1 MSARTARLVRPSLA
15 YRDGYIAA
23 IREHQLD
30 GRYLDRRYVGADVAQ
45 LERDFAS
52 FVRDLLEREQPS
64 LWLGRVAETFYW
76 FVDADEY
83 VGQAS
88 FRDFRPDDPGLR
100 EVGHIGYDIR
110 PSRQGQGY
118 GTAILGAM
126 LVEMRPRGVSS
137 VYVNCDEDNPRS
149 RRVIERWGGTFRE
162 SIVIPGRSVRRRRY
176 RIDIA

>member
-1 MSARTARLVRPSLA
+1 MSAEEARLVRPTVT

-30 GRYLDRRYVGADVAQ
+30 GRYLDRRYVGADVVQ
-45 LERDFAS
+45 LERDFGS
-52 FVRDLLEREQPS
+52 FVRDLLERERPA
-64 LWLGRVAETFYW
+64 LWLGRVPEIFYW
-76 FVDADEY
+76 LVDGSDY

-88 FRDFRPDDPGLR
+88 FRDFRADDTGLR

-118 GTAILGAM
+118 GRAILGAM
-126 LVEMRPRGVSS
+126 LEEMRLRGVPL

-149 RRVIERWGGTFRE
+149 RRVIERWGGAFVE

-176 RIDIA
+176 RIDVS